1 MVVQRKRRQVV
12 FSPDQ
17 ELYQARTV
25 DEDRE
30 RTNSHYEQPVEFF
43 LTMTGGEWNVYSAN
57 LWDAHISTVTES
69 QEAKLDL
76 IAEAMQLKPGQR
88 IMDVG
93 CGWGGPL
100 VYLCR
105 KYGVRGVGLT
115 LSAVQQRAAAERAAR
130 YGVDVEIV
138 QSHWADFQ
146 DEQGFDAVYTDEV
159 IVHFYQLGDFFSK
172 VHSVLRDGGRM
183 VNKELH
189 LTHPRYGQM
198 TRGMSFINEIFGST
212 GNYRTLSDELALA
225 NGAGF
230 EVRSIRQM
238 PLLHYQ
244 RTVRGWL
251 ANLREHRDRLE
262 ELVTAETYR
271 RFRTYLKLCD
281 YIHGGRTMTVD
292 IVACDKLPR

>member
-1 MVVQRKRRQVV
+1 M
-12 FSPDQ
+12 
-17 ELYQARTV
+17 YQPRTV

-43 LTMTGGEWNVYSAN
+43 YAMTGGAWNVYSAN
-57 LWDAHISTVTES
+57 LWNPRITTVTES

-76 IAEAMQLKPGQR
+76 LAEVMELKPGQR

-100 VYLCR
+100 VYLC
-105 KYGVRGVGLT
+105 KTYGVRGVGLT
-115 LSAVQQRAAAERAAR
+115 LSALQKRAAEERVAR
-130 YGVDVEIV
+130 HGVDVEIV
-138 QSHWADFQ
+138 QSHWADFR
-146 DEQGFDAVYTDEV
+146 DDRGFDVVYTDEV
-159 IVHFYQLGDFFSK
+159 IVHFYHLGQFFSK
-172 VHSVLRDGGRM
+172 VSSLLRDGGRL

-198 TRGMSFINEIFGST
+198 TRAMSFINEIFGST
-212 GNYRTLSDELALA
+212 GNYRTLSEELALA
-225 NGAGF
+225 NAAGF
-230 EVRSIRQM
+230 EVQAIRQM

-251 ANLREHRDRLE
+251 ANLREHRPRLE
-262 ELVTAETYR
+262 ELVGANTYR

-281 YIHGGRTMTVD
+281 RIHGGRTMTVD
-292 IVACDKLPR
+292 IVAYDKPSP